1 MSSSRGQC
9 LSCPEQLCIVDDD
22 PNGEGNATCAK
33 CRAEEDHDF
42 DKEPGA
48 VFSRSGE
55 RIDNIRTKVS
65 IINQALADT
74 LKTVRPQRPRQDDL
88 NAQLRDLQAVA
99 QHLGM
104 AEAANALSTLIGGDQ
119 FACGKCKKLH
129 PSFNQAGNCCLAEH
143 VECPLSQLP
152 ADGEI
157 GNIAQARE
165 FSFGRGTFS
174 KGWEVV
180 RNVCDPKAAVPVYPL
195 PPLLNTI
202 MDRLANDRYEAGQ
215 QAIKDAVNRVTGAR

>member
-22 PNGEGNATCAK
+22 PNGDGNATCAK
-33 CRAEEDHDF
+33 CRAEDDHDF

-55 RIDNIRTKVS
+55 RIDNKRAKVS

-74 LKTVRPQRPRQDDL
+74 LKTVKRQRGRQDDL

-99 QHLGM
+99 LHLGM
-104 AEAANALSTLIGGDQ
+104 AEAANAISILISGDQ
-119 FACGKCKKLH
+119 FACGQCKKLH
-129 PSFNQAGNCCLAEH
+129 PTFNEAGNCCLAEH

-152 ADGEI
+152 ADGDI
-157 GNIAQARE
+157 GNIAVALE

-174 KGWEVV
+174 EGWEIV
-180 RNVCDPKAAVPVYPL
+180 RNHTDHKAAVSVYPL
-195 PPLLNTI
+195 PPLLNKI
-202 MDRLANDRYEAGQ
+202 MDRLADDRYEAGQ
-215 QAIKDAVNRVTGAR
+215 QSIKDAVNRVTGAR